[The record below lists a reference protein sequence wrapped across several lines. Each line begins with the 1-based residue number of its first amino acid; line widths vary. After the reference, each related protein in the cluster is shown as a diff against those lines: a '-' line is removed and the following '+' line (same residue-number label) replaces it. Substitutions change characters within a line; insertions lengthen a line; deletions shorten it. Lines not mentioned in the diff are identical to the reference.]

1 MIMHVHIYCC
11 CVNLKHIHTHTTQ
24 QSGKRSVAL
33 LTFSQTITPTYTYI
47 CAYLH
52 ICSLSFTL
60 VFLLRQS
67 QTYQNKQRKKSGVG
81 SSAVSAR
88 CAYIAGGEGREG
100 GGRSCNLLPS
110 NCLDARL
117 SFFRAGVC
125 VIAIGGET

>member
-1 MIMHVHIYCC
+1 MHVHLYFC

-67 QTYQNKQRKKSGVG
+67 QTYQNKQRKKVAWEAAL
-81 SSAVSAR
+81 SAHA
-88 CAYIAGGEGREG
+88 APILREVR
-100 GGRSCNLLPS
+100 GGRGGAVPATSYQAIASTRAC
-110 NCLDARL
+110 R
-117 SFFRAGVC
+117 FFAQVC
-125 VIAIGGET
+125 VSLLLGGKHD